1 MFFPLLDS
9 LVSVV
14 DGACPYPVYGK
25 VCSANVGQ
33 DWAVFTRFPRLAEML
48 LDPHDQ
54 TRNYHHNDW
63 QHHPV
68 VHDQYAFHSRF
79 DSLLR
84 VSARVSSELNT
95 FTGSDDRQQSGH
107 CTDQRG

>member
-14 DGACPYPVYGK
+14 DGACPSPVYGK
-25 VCSANVGQ
+25 ACSPNIGQ
-33 DWAVFTRFPRLAEML
+33 DWAIFTRFPRLAEVP

-54 TRNYHHNDW
+54 TRNYHHNDR

-79 DSLLR
+79 GPLLR
-84 VSARVSSELNT
+84 VLARASSEFHA
-95 FTGSDDRQQSGH
+95 FTGSDDRQQGGH
-107 CTDQRG
+107 RADQRG